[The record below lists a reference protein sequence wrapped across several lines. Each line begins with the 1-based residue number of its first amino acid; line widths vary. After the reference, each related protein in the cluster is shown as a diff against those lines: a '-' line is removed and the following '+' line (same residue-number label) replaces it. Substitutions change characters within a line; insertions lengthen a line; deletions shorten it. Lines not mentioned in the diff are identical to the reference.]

1 MKNIIIALVLVLSS
15 ITLKGQVLELSQ
27 TDSTFHVSEI
37 ISQNGNV
44 SIIKVTSFESEAK
57 RDTFLT
63 LLNQQFE
70 EILSYEEEIKAA
82 REKEHEKQKKL
93 LADKVARIKKVKD
106 DKKDKKDKK
115 GNPKNKPKGKKKN

>member
-1 MKNIIIALVLVLSS
+1 MKNIIIALGLVLSS
-15 ITLKGQVLELSQ
+15 ISLNGQALALSQ
-27 TDSTFHVSEI
+27 TDSLFHVSEV

-44 SIIKVTSFESEAK
+44 SIIKVTSFESEAQ

-63 LLNQQFE
+63 LLNQEFE

-106 DKKDKKDKK
+106 DKKNKKDKKDKP
-115 GNPKNKPKGKKKN
+115 NNKKKN

>member
-1 MKNIIIALVLVLSS
+1 MKNIIIALGLVLSS
-15 ITLKGQVLELSQ
+15 ISLNGQALALSQ
-27 TDSTFHVSEI
+27 TDSLFHVSEV

-44 SIIKVTSFESEAK
+44 SIIKVTSFESEAQ

-63 LLNQQFE
+63 LLNQEFE

-106 DKKDKKDKK
+106 DKKNKKDKKDK
-115 GNPKNKPKGKKKN
+115 PKNKKKN